1 MAISPSLGFSLPSD
15 IWIWGAVELTAE
27 GALRALFSMLF
38 GAGVLLFLD
47 RGEGRGKLH
56 LKRKFWLLIIGLIN
70 DYVLMWSGDI
80 LSTYALAGFVLY
92 FLSNKSPKGLT
103 ILSLV
108 LFACLC
114 VYSAV
119 LNFGLEF

>member
-1 MAISPSLGFSLPSD
+1 
-15 IWIWGAVELTAE
+15 
-27 GALRALFSMLF
+27 MLF

-119 LNFGLEF
+119 LNFGLEFLRNAASHNTEAAADWAEFYDMFALSEAVIKT